1 MTVWI
6 NHIKL
11 DKVLIDSDEGVLVD
25 DNGVLTE
32 GSCSAFYTQS
42 FAPSTSVTV
51 TGSERFQLDIRHR
64 TEENA
69 EAYIHDLEVTC
80 TATPDT
86 SDSSDA
92 SDDSGAWTH
101 EEYCVSGF
109 TGNQEYLNG
118 EYTLYFDEEG
128 DLQEDDNGYHY
139 FRKHDLNGESY
150 LYLDKDTTWVIGD
163 TLNGEV
169 HYFEC
174 AEEADSHHPEYFLF
188 LDTLNCDSDIVFTP
202 YECQD
207 EHSTISY
214 IMGIVDYA
222 QKSPSNLA
230 VVVLTVFLFTFL
242 CVFCVLSCMKGLV
255 FSRPYAKIARYDS
268 EMGDTEISVSND
280 EIISFA

>member
-6 NHIKL
+6 NNIKL
-11 DKVLIDSDEGVLVD
+11 GKVLIDSGEGVLID

-32 GSCSAFYTQS
+32 GNCSAFYTQS

-92 SDDSGAWTH
+92 SDGSSTSTH
-101 EEYCVSGF
+101 DEYCVSGF
-109 TGNQEYLNG
+109 TGNQEHLNG
-118 EYTLYFDEEG
+118 EYTLYYDEDG
-128 DLQEDDNGYHY
+128 DLEEDDNGFYY
-139 FRKHDLNGESY
+139 FRKHDLGGVSY
-150 LYLDKDTTWVIGD
+150 LYLDNETTWVIGD
-163 TLNGEV
+163 TLNGDV
-169 HYFEC
+169 LSFEC
-174 AEEADSHHPEYFLF
+174 AEEDDPDTNQYFLY
-188 LDTLNCDSDIVFTP
+188 LDDLNCDSDIVLTP